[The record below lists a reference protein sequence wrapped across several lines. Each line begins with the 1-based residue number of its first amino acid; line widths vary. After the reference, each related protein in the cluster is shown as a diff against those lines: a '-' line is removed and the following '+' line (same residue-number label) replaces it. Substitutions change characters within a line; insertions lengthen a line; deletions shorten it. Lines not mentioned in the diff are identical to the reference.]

1 MRFIWVFGENFIL
14 LIVKGN
20 DVIVVKVFLISCWCF
35 DINFCD
41 ICILYVCDGVC
52 GFFLVIF
59 IVFYMIKINVRI
71 LVIGWRYF
79 GSNSIIFFCY

>member
-59 IVFYMIKINVRI
+59 IVFYMIY
-71 LVIGWRYF
+71 LGLF
-79 GSNSIIFFCY
+79 SIIGNWLFFIM